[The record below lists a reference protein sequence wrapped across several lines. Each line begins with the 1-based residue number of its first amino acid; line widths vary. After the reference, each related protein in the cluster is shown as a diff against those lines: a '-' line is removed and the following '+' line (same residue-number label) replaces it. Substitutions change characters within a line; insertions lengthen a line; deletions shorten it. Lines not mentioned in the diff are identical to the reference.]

1 MRTKGE
7 NRQEIA
13 RELVELQAKKLRL
26 QAEEQ
31 MVVLQP
37 DLVQLGVDGWKMRY
51 YTNKFMVL
59 LESDVSEFQRGIK

>member
-1 MRTKGE
+1 MRIKGE
-7 NRQEIA
+7 DRLEIA

-59 LESDVSEFQRGIK
+59 RESDVSEFQKGIK

>member
-7 NRQEIA
+7 NRQEIV